1 MFKTQCR
8 FFVIYTTVISAFTET
23 RQVGPV
29 HIFVD
34 QWVFLQL
41 HVSFIMNVSHCWIP
55 YQIHKFLQS
64 VLSLRCCLKIL
75 IFLVS
80 SWFSLSFFI
89 VSYIKNVF
97 HWFLRVLSCNVISP
111 VMLCKRFHFLFCFS
125 PQPYLLKRF
134 LTTRRFNTTFS
145 YVSFTDPAH
154 PMWVWMPGYESMSS
168 LNCLQVVHWPDHL
181 LIVLYQRENT
191 TLVSLNCFFSY
202 ILTNLYIVFLT

>member
-1 MFKTQCR
+1 MQVLCNLYNSHFCIYRDSPSRPCSYFCR
-8 FFVIYTTVISAFTET
+8 SVF
-23 RQVGPV
+23 
-29 HIFVD
+29 
-34 QWVFLQL
+34 FLQL
-41 HVSFIMNVSHCWIP
+41 HASFIMNVSHYWIP

-75 IFLVS
+75 IFLVL
-80 SWFSLSFFI
+80 SWFSLPFSI
-89 VSYIKNVF
+89 VSYIKNVS

-111 VMLCKRFHFLFCFS
+111 VKLCKLFHFLFCFS

-191 TLVSLNCFFSY
+191 TLVSLNWFFSY
-202 ILTNLYIVFLT
+202 ILTNLYIVLYF